1 MVLMVLTGWLERRE
15 RSALAYLI
23 EESRLLRRQLG
34 GRRVRFT
41 DDDRRRL
48 AGLAYRVGRAALR
61 QIATIVTPDTLLR
74 WHRQLIVRK
83 WTYAVSPSRRS
94 VLGGRFG
101 SLSSGWRLK
110 IRVGATR
117 GFRERSRT
125 SGIGCPGHDE
135 SAGINHSHR
144 SPSGNRQMRRL
155 LNQAAQAAVKTKGS
169 IFELLYRRFVV
180 RMGHAQAI
188 GAIAHRLSRLVWK
201 ILHDGVTYD
210 KRGPAVTKA
219 HAHRRAVKMIRELR
233 SLGYRV
239 ELTPAPSGNAV

>member
-1 MVLMVLTGWLERRE
+1 MGHY
-15 RSALAYLI
+15 ALAELEVI
-23 EESRLLRRQLG
+23 GGHMHQLDAEIAGLLRVHQDA
-34 GRRVRFT
+34 VQ
-41 DDDRRRL
+41 RL
-48 AGLAYRVGRAALR
+48 AAVPGLGVDLAQQIIAEVGPT
-61 QIATIVTPDTLLR
+61 ATTFPTA
-74 WHRQLIVRK
+74 K
-83 WTYAVSPSRRS
+83 
-94 VLGGRFG
+94 
-101 SLSSGWRLK
+101 RLASW
-110 IRVGATR
+110 VGA
-117 GFRERSRT
+117 
-125 SGIGCPGHDE
+125 CPGHDE